1 MDRLGKVLA
10 PDYSLL
16 RLLGSGGMGLV
27 YLGYDPALDRPIAI
41 KVLNP
46 ELAIAVLQK
55 RFLNEARHLARL
67 APHPHVVSIHNVQE
81 KGGLSYYI
89 MDYLGDETLAT
100 QLQRGRFTPGEA
112 VRMGMG
118 VLNGLAAAHRIDVVH
133 RDIKPSNVFMVEG
146 RALIS
151 DFGIAHS
158 ARTVAEEEPYH
169 KSRSAPTFL
178 IIPSSRH

>member
-1 MDRLGKVLA
+1 MDPALLMDRLGKVLA

-46 ELAIAVLQK
+46 EIAIAALQK

-100 QLQRGRFTPGEA
+100 QLKRGRFTPGEA
-112 VRMGMG
+112 LRMGMG

-133 RDIKPSNVFMVEG
+133 RDIKPSN
-146 RALIS
+146 I
-151 DFGIAHS
+151 
-158 ARTVAEEEPYH
+158 
-169 KSRSAPTFL
+169 
-178 IIPSSRH
+178 